1 MKKKISI
8 YLSQNIFIIVLVF
21 FLSWGLSFLITRDI
35 YSIKDNE
42 KVEIFFDT
50 SSINVEF
57 KNKIEEK
64 LNNDKILSFNIYDN
78 KDNYTFEKIYDTYPK
93 CDIFILSS
101 YLIENSNL
109 KELTFNYFA
118 PFNDNILSKFNNRYE
133 MYNSNDLTYGVKVY
147 KENDINYNKVFNL
160 NLKIDVNLDYSYYLF
175 INYSSKIFSINN
187 NDSSIG
193 FDVISFLEES

>member
-57 KNKIEEK
+57 KNKIEDK
-64 LNNDKILSFNIYDN
+64 MNNDKILSFNIYDN

-118 PFNDNILSKFNNRYE
+118 PFNDNILSRFNNEYE
-133 MYNSNDLTYGVKVY
+133 KYNSNNVTYGVKIY

>member
-78 KDNYTFEKIYDTYPK
+78 KGNYTFEKIYDTYPK

-118 PFNDNILSKFNNRYE
+118 PFNDNILSRFNNRYE
-133 MYNSNDLTYGVKVY
+133 IYNSNDLTYGVKIY

-193 FDVISFLEES
+193 FDVISFLEE

>member
-1 MKKKISI
+1 MKKKFSI
-8 YLSQNIFIIVLVF
+8 YLTQNIFIIVLVF

-50 SSINVEF
+50 SSINVEY

-64 LNNDKILSFNIYDN
+64 MNNEKILSFNIYDN
-78 KDNYTFEKIYDTYPK
+78 KGNYTFEKIYDSYPK

-133 MYNSNDLTYGVKVY
+133 VYNSNNVTYGVKIY
-147 KENDINYNKVFNL
+147 KENDINYNKGFNL

-175 INYSSKIFSINN
+175 INYSSKIFSLNN
-187 NDSSIG
+187 NDSSLG
-193 FDVISFLEES
+193 FDVISFLEE

>member
-78 KDNYTFEKIYDTYPK
+78 KGNYTFEKIYDKYPK

-109 KELTFNYFA
+109 KELTFNYFT
-118 PFNDNILSKFNNRYE
+118 PFNDNILSKFNNKYE
-133 MYNSNDLTYGVKVY
+133 KYNSNDLTYGVKIY
-147 KENDINYNKVFNL
+147 KENDINYNKGFNL

-175 INYSSKIFSINN
+175 INYSSKIFSLNS

-193 FDVISFLEES
+193 FDVISFLEE

>member
-1 MKKKISI
+1 MKKKFSI
-8 YLSQNIFIIVLVF
+8 YLTQNIFIIVLVF
-21 FLSWGLSFLITRDI
+21 FLSWGLSVLITRDI

-50 SSINVEF
+50 SSINVEY

-64 LNNDKILSFNIYDN
+64 MNNDKILSFNIYDN

-118 PFNDNILSKFNNRYE
+118 PFNDNILAKFNNRYE
-133 MYNSNDLTYGVKVY
+133 MYNSNDLTYGVKIY

-175 INYSSKIFSINN
+175 INYSSKIFSLNN

-193 FDVISFLEES
+193 FDVISFLEE

>member
-1 MKKKISI
+1 MKKKFSI
-8 YLSQNIFIIVLVF
+8 YLTQNIFIIVLVF
-21 FLSWGLSFLITRDI
+21 FLSWGLYFLITRDI
-35 YSIKDNE
+35 YSIKDSE

-50 SSINVEF
+50 SSINVEY

-64 LNNDKILSFNIYDN
+64 MNNDKILSFNIYDN
-78 KDNYTFEKIYDTYPK
+78 KGNYTFEKIYETYPK

-109 KELTFNYFA
+109 KELTFNYFV
-118 PFNDNILSKFNNRYE
+118 PFNDNILSRFNNEYE
-133 MYNSNDLTYGVKVY
+133 KYNSNDLTYGVKIY

-175 INYSSKIFSINN
+175 INYSSKIFSLNN

-193 FDVISFLEES
+193 FDVISFLEE

>member
-8 YLSQNIFIIVLVF
+8 YLVQNIFIIVLVF

-35 YSIKDNE
+35 YSIKDKE

-50 SSINVEF
+50 TSINVEY

-64 LNNDKILSFNIYDN
+64 TNNDKILSFNIYDN
-78 KDNYTFEKIYDTYPK
+78 KNNYTFEKIYDTYPK

-118 PFNDNILSKFNNRYE
+118 PFNDNILSKFNYRYE
-133 MYNSNDLTYGVKVY
+133 MYNSNDLTYGVKIY

-160 NLKIDVNLDYSYYLF
+160 NLKIDVNLYYSYYLF
-175 INYSSKIFSINN
+175 INYSSKIFSLNN

-193 FDVISFLEES
+193 FDVISFLEE

>member
-1 MKKKISI
+1 MKKKFSI
-8 YLSQNIFIIVLVF
+8 YLTQNIFIIVLVF

-78 KDNYTFEKIYDTYPK
+78 KDNYTFEKIYDAYPK

-109 KELTFNYFA
+109 KELTFNYFT

-133 MYNSNDLTYGVKVY
+133 MYNSNDLTYGVKIY

-175 INYSSKIFSINN
+175 INYSSKIFSLNSS
-187 NDSSIG
+187 DSSIG
-193 FDVISFLEES
+193 FDVISFLEE

>member
-8 YLSQNIFIIVLVF
+8 YLTQNIFIIVLVF

-118 PFNDNILSKFNNRYE
+118 PFNDNILSRFNNRYE
-133 MYNSNDLTYGVKVY
+133 IYNSNDLTYGVKIY

-193 FDVISFLEES
+193 FDVISFLEE

>member
-1 MKKKISI
+1 MKKKFSI
-8 YLSQNIFIIVLVF
+8 YLTQNIFIIVLVF

-64 LNNDKILSFNIYDN
+64 MNNDKILSFNIYDN
-78 KDNYTFEKIYDTYPK
+78 KGNYTFEKIYDSYPK

-109 KELTFNYFA
+109 KESTFNYFA
-118 PFNDNILSKFNNRYE
+118 PFNDNILAKFNNKYE
-133 MYNSNDLTYGVKVY
+133 MYNSNDLTYGVKIY
-147 KENDINYNKVFNL
+147 KENDINYNKGFNL

-175 INYSSKIFSINN
+175 INYSSKIFSLNS

-193 FDVISFLEES
+193 FDVISFLEEQ

>member
-1 MKKKISI
+1 MKKKFSI
-8 YLSQNIFIIVLVF
+8 YLTQNIFIIVLVF

-35 YSIKDNE
+35 YLIKDNE

-57 KNKIEEK
+57 KNKIEDK
-64 LNNDKILSFNIYDN
+64 MNNDKILSFNIYDN
-78 KDNYTFEKIYDTYPK
+78 KGNYTFEKIYDTYPK
-93 CDIFILSS
+93 GDIFILSS

-109 KELTFNYFA
+109 KESTFNYFA
-118 PFNDNILSKFNNRYE
+118 PLNDNILSRFNNEYE
-133 MYNSNDLTYGVKVY
+133 KYNSNNVTYGVKIY

-193 FDVISFLEES
+193 FDVISFLEE

>member
-1 MKKKISI
+1 MKKKFSI
-8 YLSQNIFIIVLVF
+8 YLTQNIFIIVLVF

-64 LNNDKILSFNIYDN
+64 MNNDKILSFNIYDN

-118 PFNDNILSKFNNRYE
+118 PFNDNILSRFNNKYE
-133 MYNSNDLTYGVKVY
+133 KYNSNNVTYGVKIY

-160 NLKIDVNLDYSYYLF
+160 NLKIDVNFDYSYYLF
-175 INYSSKIFSINN
+175 INYSSKIFSLNN

-193 FDVISFLEES
+193 FDVISFLEE

>member
-1 MKKKISI
+1 MKKKFSI
-8 YLSQNIFIIVLVF
+8 YLTQNIFIIVLVF

-50 SSINVEF
+50 SSINVEY

-64 LNNDKILSFNIYDN
+64 MNNDKILSFNIYDN
-78 KDNYTFEKIYDTYPK
+78 KGNYTFEKIYDSYPK

-133 MYNSNDLTYGVKVY
+133 MYNSNDLTYGVKIY
-147 KENDINYNKVFNL
+147 KENDINYNKGFNL

-175 INYSSKIFSINN
+175 INYSSKIFSLNN
-187 NDSSIG
+187 NDSSLG
-193 FDVISFLEES
+193 FDVISFLEE

>member
-1 MKKKISI
+1 MKKKFSI
-8 YLSQNIFIIVLVF
+8 YLTQNIFIIVLVF
-21 FLSWGLSFLITRDI
+21 FLSWGFSFLITRDI

-57 KNKIEEK
+57 KNNIEEK
-64 LNNDKILSFNIYDN
+64 MNNDKILSFNIYDN
-78 KDNYTFEKIYDTYPK
+78 KGNYTFEKIYDTYPK

-133 MYNSNDLTYGVKVY
+133 MYNSNDLTYGVKIY

-193 FDVISFLEES
+193 FDVISFLEE

>member
-1 MKKKISI
+1 MKKKFSI
-8 YLSQNIFIIVLVF
+8 YLTQNIFIIVLVF

-78 KDNYTFEKIYDTYPK
+78 KDNYTFEKIYDAYPK

-118 PFNDNILSKFNNRYE
+118 PFNDNILSRFNNRYE
-133 MYNSNDLTYGVKVY
+133 MYNSNDVSYGVKIY
-147 KENDINYNKVFNL
+147 KENDINYNKGFNL

-175 INYSSKIFSINN
+175 INYSSKIFSLNN

-193 FDVISFLEES
+193 FDVISFLEE

>member
-42 KVEIFFDT
+42 KVEIFFDP
-50 SSINVEF
+50 SSINVEY

-64 LNNDKILSFNIYDN
+64 MNNDKILSFNIYDN
-78 KDNYTFEKIYDTYPK
+78 KGNYTFEKIYDTYPK

-133 MYNSNDLTYGVKVY
+133 MYNSNDLTYGVKIY

-175 INYSSKIFSINN
+175 INYSSKIFSLNN

-193 FDVISFLEES
+193 FDVISFLEE

>member
-1 MKKKISI
+1 MKKKFSI
-8 YLSQNIFIIVLVF
+8 YLTQNIFIIVLVF

-50 SSINVEF
+50 SSINIEF

-78 KDNYTFEKIYDTYPK
+78 KDNYTFEKIYDAYPK

-109 KELTFNYFA
+109 KELTFNYFT
-118 PFNDNILSKFNNRYE
+118 PFNDNIISKFNNRYE
-133 MYNSNDLTYGVKVY
+133 MYNSNDLTYGVKIY

-175 INYSSKIFSINN
+175 INYSSKIFSLNS

-193 FDVISFLEES
+193 FDVISFLEE

>member
-57 KNKIEEK
+57 KNKIEDK
-64 LNNDKILSFNIYDN
+64 MNNDKILSFNIYDN

>member
-8 YLSQNIFIIVLVF
+8 YLTQNIFIIVLVF

-78 KDNYTFEKIYDTYPK
+78 KGNYTFEKIYDTYPK

-101 YLIENSNL
+101 HLIENSNL

-118 PFNDNILSKFNNRYE
+118 PFNDNILSKFNNEYE
-133 MYNSNDLTYGVKVY
+133 KYNSNNLTYGVKIY

>member
-1 MKKKISI
+1 MKKKFSI
-8 YLSQNIFIIVLVF
+8 YLTQNIFIIVLVF

-50 SSINVEF
+50 SSINVEY

-78 KDNYTFEKIYDTYPK
+78 KDNYTFEKIYDSHPK

-133 MYNSNDLTYGVKVY
+133 MYNSNNLTYGVKIY

-175 INYSSKIFSINN
+175 INYSSKIFSLNN

-193 FDVISFLEES
+193 FDVISFLEE

>member
-1 MKKKISI
+1 MKKKFSI
-8 YLSQNIFIIVLVF
+8 YLTQNIFIIVLVF

-50 SSINVEF
+50 SSINVEY

-78 KDNYTFEKIYDTYPK
+78 KGNYTFEKIYDIYPK

-101 YLIENSNL
+101 YLIENSNF
-109 KELTFNYFA
+109 KESTFNYFV
-118 PFNDNILSKFNNRYE
+118 PFNDNILSKFNNKYE
-133 MYNSNDLTYGVKVY
+133 KYNSNNVTYGVKIY

-175 INYSSKIFSINN
+175 INYSSKIFSLNK

-193 FDVISFLEES
+193 FDVISFLEEE

>member
-50 SSINVEF
+50 SSINVEY

-64 LNNDKILSFNIYDN
+64 MNNDKILSSTIYDN
-78 KDNYTFEKIYDTYPK
+78 KGNYTFEKKYDKYK
-93 CDIFILSS
+93 K
-101 YLIENSNL
+101 Y
-109 KELTFNYFA
+109 
-118 PFNDNILSKFNNRYE
+118 NILI
-133 MYNSNDLTYGVKVY
+133 L
-147 KENDINYNKVFNL
+147 L
-160 NLKIDVNLDYSYYLF
+160 IDV
-175 INYSSKIFSINN
+175 
-187 NDSSIG
+187 
-193 FDVISFLEES
+193 

>member
-8 YLSQNIFIIVLVF
+8 YLTQNIFIIVLVF

-50 SSINVEF
+50 SSINVEY

-64 LNNDKILSFNIYDN
+64 MNNDKILSFNIYDN
-78 KDNYTFEKIYDTYPK
+78 KGNYTFEKIYDTYPK

-133 MYNSNDLTYGVKVY
+133 MYNSNDLTYGVKIY
-147 KENDINYNKVFNL
+147 KENDINYNKGFNL

-175 INYSSKIFSINN
+175 INYSSKIFSLNN

-193 FDVISFLEES
+193 FDVISFLEEL

>member
-8 YLSQNIFIIVLVF
+8 YLTQNIFIIVLVF

-50 SSINVEF
+50 SSINVEY

-64 LNNDKILSFNIYDN
+64 MNNDEILSFNIYDN
-78 KDNYTFEKIYDTYPK
+78 KDNYTFEKIYDAYPK

-118 PFNDNILSKFNNRYE
+118 PFNDNILAKLNNKYE
-133 MYNSNDLTYGVKVY
+133 KYNSNNVTYGVKIY

-175 INYSSKIFSINN
+175 INYSSKIFSLNS

-193 FDVISFLEES
+193 FDVISFLEEQ

>member
-8 YLSQNIFIIVLVF
+8 YLAQNIFIIVLVF

-50 SSINVEF
+50 SSINVEY

-64 LNNDKILSFNIYDN
+64 MNNEKILSFNIYDN
-78 KDNYTFEKIYDTYPK
+78 KGNYTFEKIYDSYPK

-118 PFNDNILSKFNNRYE
+118 PFNDNILSKFNNKYE
-133 MYNSNDLTYGVKVY
+133 KYNSNDLTYGVKIY
-147 KENDINYNKVFNL
+147 KENDINYNKGFNL

-193 FDVISFLEES
+193 FDVISFLEE

>member
-1 MKKKISI
+1 MKKKFSI
-8 YLSQNIFIIVLVF
+8 YLTQNIFIIVLVF

-50 SSINVEF
+50 SSINVDY

-64 LNNDKILSFNIYDN
+64 MNYDKIFSFNIYDN
-78 KDNYTFEKIYDTYPK
+78 KGNYTFEKIYDTYPK

-133 MYNSNDLTYGVKVY
+133 MYNSNDLTYGVKIY

-175 INYSSKIFSINN
+175 INYSSKIFSLNN

-193 FDVISFLEES
+193 FDVISFLEE

>member
-8 YLSQNIFIIVLVF
+8 YLAQNIFIIVLVF

-35 YSIKDNE
+35 YSIKDKE

-50 SSINVEF
+50 TSINVEY

-64 LNNDKILSFNIYDN
+64 MNNDKILSFNIYDN
-78 KDNYTFEKIYDTYPK
+78 KDNYTFEKIYDAYPK

-118 PFNDNILSKFNNRYE
+118 PFNDNILSTFNNRYE
-133 MYNSNDLTYGVKVY
+133 MYNSNNVIYGVKIY

-175 INYSSKIFSINN
+175 INYSSKIFSLNN

-193 FDVISFLEES
+193 FDVISFLEE

>member
-57 KNKIEEK
+57 KNKIEDK
-64 LNNDKILSFNIYDN
+64 MNNDKILSFNIYDN

-133 MYNSNDLTYGVKVY
+133 MYNSNDLTYGVKIY

>member
-1 MKKKISI
+1 MKKKFSI
-8 YLSQNIFIIVLVF
+8 YLTQNIFIIVLVF

-42 KVEIFFDT
+42 K
-50 SSINVEF
+50 
-57 KNKIEEK
+57 
-64 LNNDKILSFNIYDN
+64 ILSFNIYDN
-78 KDNYTFEKIYDTYPK
+78 KNNYTFEKIYDTYPK

-133 MYNSNDLTYGVKVY
+133 MYNSNDLTYGVKIY

-175 INYSSKIFSINN
+175 INYSSKIFSLNN

-193 FDVISFLEES
+193 FDVISFLEE

>member
-1 MKKKISI
+1 MKKKFSI
-8 YLSQNIFIIVLVF
+8 YLTQNIFIIVLVF

-50 SSINVEF
+50 SSINVEY

-64 LNNDKILSFNIYDN
+64 MNNEKILSFNIYDN
-78 KDNYTFEKIYDTYPK
+78 KGNYTFEKIYDAYPK

-109 KELTFNYFA
+109 KESTFNYFA
-118 PFNDNILSKFNNRYE
+118 PFNDNILAKFNNKYE
-133 MYNSNDLTYGVKVY
+133 MYNSNDLTYGVKIY

-175 INYSSKIFSINN
+175 INYSSKIFSLNN

-193 FDVISFLEES
+193 FDVISFLEEE

>member
-1 MKKKISI
+1 MKKKFSI
-8 YLSQNIFIIVLVF
+8 YLTQNIFIIVLVF

-50 SSINVEF
+50 TSINVEF

-193 FDVISFLEES
+193 FDVISFLEEQ

>member
-57 KNKIEEK
+57 KNKIEDK
-64 LNNDKILSFNIYDN
+64 MNNDKILSFNIYDN

-118 PFNDNILSKFNNRYE
+118 PFNDNILSRFYNEYE
-133 MYNSNDLTYGVKVY
+133 KYNSNNVTYGVKIY

-175 INYSSKIFSINN
+175 INYSSKIFSLNS

-193 FDVISFLEES
+193 FDVISFLEE

>member
-1 MKKKISI
+1 MKKKFSI

-133 MYNSNDLTYGVKVY
+133 VYNSNNVTYGVKIY

-193 FDVISFLEES
+193 FDVISFLEE

>member
-8 YLSQNIFIIVLVF
+8 YLTQNIFIIVLVF
-21 FLSWGLSFLITRDI
+21 FLSWSLSFLITRDI

-50 SSINVEF
+50 TSINVEF

-64 LNNDKILSFNIYDN
+64 LKNDKILSFNIYVN
-78 KDNYTFEKIYDTYPK
+78 KGNYTFEKIYDTYPK

-109 KELTFNYFA
+109 KELTFNYIA

-133 MYNSNDLTYGVKVY
+133 MYNSNDLTYGVKIY
-147 KENDINYNKVFNL
+147 KENDINYNKGFNL

-175 INYSSKIFSINN
+175 INYSSKIFSLNN

-193 FDVISFLEES
+193 FDVISFLEEL

>member
-8 YLSQNIFIIVLVF
+8 YLTQNIFIIVLVF
-21 FLSWGLSFLITRDI
+21 FLSWGLSFFITRDI

-50 SSINVEF
+50 SSINVKY

-78 KDNYTFEKIYDTYPK
+78 KGNYTFEKIYDTYPK

-118 PFNDNILSKFNNRYE
+118 PFNDNILAKFNNRYE
-133 MYNSNDLTYGVKVY
+133 MYNSNDLTYGVKIY
-147 KENDINYNKVFNL
+147 KENDSNYNKVFNL

-175 INYSSKIFSINN
+175 INYSSKIFSLNN

-193 FDVISFLEES
+193 FDVISFLEEL